1 MRYLLLDRITALD
14 PPDSARGIK
23 CVSLSDD
30 VFGEHFP
37 GYPIFPGALILEA
50 MAQLGG
56 VLLEATMRQADRHDL
71 HALLTMV
78 DRAKFRRV
86 VRPGDQLILE
96 TKKLRVSEDGGQV
109 DATAFVDG
117 ARVAQAQLTFA
128 FAQVTNPRL
137 IQLRKDVLNTW
148 LHGAIEPPTDD

>member
-1 MRYLLLDRITALD
+1 MRYLLLDRITELD
-14 PPDSARGIK
+14 PPDFARGIK

-37 GYPIFPGALILEA
+37 GYPIFPGALILES

-56 VLLEATMRQADRHDL
+56 VLLEATMRQQARHDL

-96 TKKLRVSEDGGQV
+96 AKTLRASEDGGQI

-117 ARVAQAQLTFA
+117 TRVAQAQLTFA

-137 IQLRKDVLNTW
+137 IQRRKDVLNTW
-148 LHGAIEPPTDD
+148 LHGAIESPTD